1 MTASASVAVR
11 RHILPPQ
18 STELERAIDET
29 MPQWDA
35 IAGAFTP
42 PSVGEPEGF
51 APWLAAEYALTEFA
65 PYFATTAELLAEG
78 RQWLFV
84 RGTAA
89 SVMRALRWVGFPG
102 AVIQEEGAYLHIEL
116 GRIATAEEMRRVAH
130 VVRASVPAHVA
141 FYRVFHGY
149 DLRPIVLDRG
159 PALDAGMLDGYSG
172 VLGESG
178 VVESYGA
185 RAGGTLPALPSL
197 APAGATTQV
206 RMSVSRYDD
215 MPVLDAW
222 RLDSRVLSGL
232 SGGVMELT
240 TFTSNAPTPGGG
252 ARAQTTARASVAAW
266 TAPAPVGA
274 LQSITFAQAATPVHP
289 PRRWG
294 GVWGGRWRE
303 HFQLIHTEEP

>member
-29 MPQWDA
+29 VPQWDA

-42 PSVGEPEGF
+42 PSLGEPEGF

-89 SVMRALRWVGFPG
+89 SVLRGLRWVGFPG
-102 AVIQEEGAYLHIEL
+102 AVIEEEGAYLHIEL
-116 GRIATAEEMRRVAH
+116 GRIATAAEMARVAH

-141 FYRVFHGY
+141 FYRVHHGH

-172 VLGESG
+172 VLGDSG
-178 VVESYGA
+178 VVESFGV
-185 RAGGTLPALPSL
+185 RRGGTAPALCQGEPLS
-197 APAGATTQV
+197 AATEV
-206 RMSVSRYDD
+206 RVFVSRYDD
-215 MPVLDAW
+215 MPLLDTW
-222 RLDSRVLSGL
+222 RLDSRVLSAV

-240 TFTSNAPTPGGG
+240 TFISSTPALG
-252 ARAQTTARASVAAW
+252 AGQFRFQEVRASVAARLAPEPI
-266 TAPAPVGA
+266 TAMVEH
-274 LQSITFAQAATPVHP
+274 AAAHLPMPIHP
-289 PRRWG
+289 PRRWA
-294 GVWGGRWRE
+294 GRWDGPWRT
-303 HFQLIHTEEP
+303 HFTTFNTEEL

>member
-42 PSVGEPEGF
+42 PSLGEPEGF

-89 SVMRALRWVGFPG
+89 SVLRALRWVGFPG
-102 AVIQEEGAYLHIEL
+102 AVIEEEGAYLHIGL
-116 GRIATAEEMRRVAH
+116 GRIATAAEMARVAH

-141 FYRVFHGY
+141 FYRVHHGH

-172 VLGESG
+172 VLGDSD
-178 VVESYGA
+178 VVESFGV
-185 RAGGTLPALPSL
+185 RRGGT
-197 APAGATTQV
+197 APGAQLGRPQTAATAIRV
-206 RMSVSRYDD
+206 FVSRYDD

-222 RLDSRVLSGL
+222 RLDSRVLSAV
-232 SGGVMELT
+232 SGGLMALT
-240 TFTSNAPTPGGG
+240 TYISDAAAGRGRGHQPQPAHERVAVDRPATRHRHD
-252 ARAQTTARASVAAW
+252 RAHRRPCPHARASLS
-266 TAPAPVGA
+266 PLGGSVGWPLA
-274 LQSITFAQAATPVHP
+274 LPLH
-289 PRRWG
+289 
-294 GVWGGRWRE
+294 
-303 HFQLIHTEEP
+303 HFQH